1 MEKRHTMQTNYKGT
15 KEIPSISDSEDFRT
29 RNITENKERHAVIV
43 KSLIQQEG
51 VMILICL
58 HLIDELSINIL
69 SQTFL
74 LNSFIYL
81 FVFVQQSFIKERK
94 GTEKASDKYIM
105 RGAEN
110 APLLVLARELYI
122 FKISYYNKSKECLK
136 VAKILLDS
144 LPQFTF

>member
-1 MEKRHTMQTNYKGT
+1 MEKTYNANSNYKGT

-81 FVFVQQSFIKERK
+81 FVFV
-94 GTEKASDKYIM
+94 
-105 RGAEN
+105 
-110 APLLVLARELYI
+110 
-122 FKISYYNKSKECLK
+122 
-136 VAKILLDS
+136 
-144 LPQFTF
+144 

>member
-1 MEKRHTMQTNYKGT
+1 MQTNYKGT

-81 FVFVQQSFIKERK
+81 FVFV
-94 GTEKASDKYIM
+94 
-105 RGAEN
+105 
-110 APLLVLARELYI
+110 
-122 FKISYYNKSKECLK
+122 
-136 VAKILLDS
+136 
-144 LPQFTF
+144 